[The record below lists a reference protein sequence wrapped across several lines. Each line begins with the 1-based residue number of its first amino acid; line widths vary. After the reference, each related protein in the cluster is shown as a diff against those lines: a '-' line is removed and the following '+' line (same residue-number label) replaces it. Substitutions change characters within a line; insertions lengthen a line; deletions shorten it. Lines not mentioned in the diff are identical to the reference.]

1 MNRNSI
7 VLTPAELGDPSPAF
21 TTERFNGKRE
31 NYRMSEYRSV
41 PQHRRA
47 WQVTTTVLEAPKWV
61 LEVFTVPGL
70 PRDSQSFWIRHRR
83 HAQRIVKLDRDLG
96 GDGQL
101 ECVQYRLCRIC
112 KRVLVGAQA
121 HEYTERIRALRSQW
135 EFAAGPS
142 CGIECVPKDKAVG
155 AQRKQRNDNLKN
167 GDPR

>member
-1 MNRNSI
+1 MSRQLIS
-7 VLTPAELGDPSPAF
+7 LPLAEPCGPPLAY
-21 TTERFNGKRE
+21 TTERLKEASE

-142 CGIECVPKDKAVG
+142 CGIECAPKDKAVG
-155 AQRKQRNDNLKN
+155 AQRKQGIANLKN